1 MASTDVPRVVRRQR
15 SEQPGHAPAPYRS
28 ATDPS
33 LEHAL
38 ADLAG
43 TDRAARAGAL
53 EFVFGTGV
61 RPLQL
66 TDEQDETVARVILR
80 TTTDSGPLDPSE
92 LIGLIGNCRGTLRQ
106 QAVLYALGT
115 SIGRRPIGDADLGFL
130 LSTIGAMSSPPD
142 GLEADP
148 IKRLVDVIGRTRL
161 VQAMDEPGVKRLGAI
176 RLLSAEL
183 AKDEQSRPRAAVDD
197 SRGG

>member
-1 MASTDVPRVVRRQR
+1 MAPTDAPRSRQRQR
-15 SEQPGHAPAPYRS
+15 SEQLGPAPTPYRS

-43 TDRAARAGAL
+43 ADRAARAGAL
-53 EFVFGTGV
+53 EFVFDNGG
-61 RPLQL
+61 RSLQL
-66 TDEQDETVARVILR
+66 TDEQDESVARVILR
-80 TTTDSGPLDPSE
+80 TSTASGPLDPSE

-106 QAVLYALGT
+106 QAVLYALGN
-115 SIGRRPIGDADLGFL
+115 SIGGRPIGDADLGFL
-130 LSTIGAMSSPPD
+130 LSTIGAMDSPPD
-142 GLEADP
+142 ALEADP
-148 IKRLVDVIGRTRL
+148 FKRLVDVIGRTRL

-197 SRGG
+197 SRSG